1 MQIESEISEVKH
13 RRDDSPVEDDFSAKP
28 DAESFEVR
36 MYRAGY
42 FHLHISSLLGI
53 YLEVN
58 LHFG

>member
-13 RRDDSPVEDDFSAKP
+13 RRGDSPVEDDFSAKP

-42 FHLHISSLLGI
+42 FHLHIS
-53 YLEVN
+53 
-58 LHFG
+58 